1 MYTTYSDNPDFAV
14 LMIAGVIVIFLLLFW
29 IVEILLPKIKWL
41 QKFFERFS

>member
-14 LMIAGVIVIFLLLFW
+14 LMIAGVIVIFLLLW